1 MIAQV
6 CQVGIIQ
13 LVIYHD
19 VWDKMQAQQRRF
31 PFLPTSPQALY
42 HDLRQLSMGIPTL
55 VEVGKGQHAGE
66 AELVLHTKRY
76 YLKLVPTRAY
86 DAYRV
91 IWIEPLDLSQ
101 HDKLARGALLL
112 RVPDWRVWMSPRDIQ
127 RGANSYLQQIVGHWN
142 YLQTRL
148 QTATPPTYTLSSAQ
162 KEYLRVL
169 ESLIETTRRLVL
181 DTTPPLPPLGYRKVE
196 AAGEERENL
205 RDVYT
210 FHVTTGSQL
219 PEQGMFARLRDAPDL
234 RGRVFAVKKG
244 QVTIKF
250 ESGTGIDLARI
261 PPQGVLEVLPASE
274 TAFKIQRQALE
285 KLSAGEALNPHLLK
299 VLVDHQFHSFHPA
312 NVLPPP
318 EVTLNPA
325 QLDAFRRAVAVP
337 DLLLVLG
344 PPGTGKT
351 QTITEISRNLALGQR
366 GRVLV
371 TSRTHKAVDNVLE
384 RLPEHLTLIR
394 IGHED
399 KISEQARA
407 FLIDRQA
414 QKLQGTILAKTEALA
429 SRLAQ
434 LEPQAPLISHKAEEL
449 EGCIKRLKETSAR
462 QHYAASVAPLSQQIQ
477 QLEQRIQ
484 AANAKSSRLL
494 IGIIW
499 RLRGRSLRGQ
509 VRKYEAEMARQR
521 AAYEAAVQAIQPGQ
535 PKPVVDLQHQG
546 YDAWKEQEA
555 RAAQEGRH
563 YLQHAQQLV
572 ETLRQ
577 MLAGA
582 LTLPF
587 PQEWTTPALEYWLGQ
602 FRQAHQMC
610 MNRFRLM
617 QAWRARLALPNQ
629 QFYPVLLRFADV
641 VGATCIGIATR
652 ADFRELD
659 FDLAIVD
666 EAGQIGL
673 ADLLVP
679 LVRARRA
686 ILVGDHQQLPPFV
699 DQEVQD
705 WLRQLSEDDLQEI
718 GLAEVGEE
726 ALKEV
731 LTKSAFELLFAHTHP
746 EHLVRLTEQYRMPQA
761 VADFASRQFYEGRL
775 TTRGNT
781 KVSGAP
787 HHDPIFPRPL
797 VFVDT
802 SRLPEGHRYEQRAS
816 RAEAGLG
823 QISQPGY
830 INTAE
835 ADLLVQIASFY
846 HHDQPDT
853 ADWVV
858 IVPYQAQARYI
869 REALRRQL
877 PDLDHLEE
885 RISTVDAFQGGERKR
900 ILYSFTRSNARR
912 EVGFLRELRRL
923 NVAITRAQEQ
933 LVLVGDANFLTHVD
947 DSGFRNL
954 MVRLVEH
961 VQREGLWLPY
971 EACQALLQQKGGR

>member
-13 LVIYHD
+13 LVVYPEL
-19 VWDKMQAQQRRF
+19 WGKMQGQQQRF

-42 HDLRQLSMGIPTL
+42 TDLRRLNGGVPTL
-55 VEVGKGQHAGE
+55 VDVGKGQYAGE
-66 AELVLHTKRY
+66 PGLLLHTKRY
-76 YLKLVPTRAY
+76 YLRIVPRGY
-86 DAYRV
+86 ESYRV
-91 IWIEPLDLSQ
+91 LWIEPLSLTQ
-101 HDKLARGALLL
+101 HDKLARGAMLL
-112 RVPDWRVWMSPRDIQ
+112 RASNWGIWGSPKVPLGSNNH
-127 RGANSYLQQIVGHWN
+127 AQQIIKHWN
-142 YLQTRL
+142 HLQAQLQT
-148 QTATPPTYTLSSAQ
+148 TAPPTYTLSPAQ

-181 DTTPPLPPLGYRKVE
+181 DATPPLPPLGYRKVE

-210 FHVTTGSQL
+210 FHLMTGSQP

-250 ESGTGIDLARI
+250 ESGAGIDLARI
-261 PPQGVLEVLPASE
+261 PSQGVLEVLPASE

-285 KLSAGEALNPHLLK
+285 KLNAGEALNPHLLK
-299 VLVDHQFHSFHPA
+299 ILVDHQFQSFHPA

-318 EVTLNPA
+318 EEKLNTA

-351 QTITEISRNLALGQR
+351 KTITEISRNLALARR

-371 TSRTHKAVDNVLE
+371 TSRTHKAVDNVLA

-399 KISEQARA
+399 KISEESRA

-414 QKLQGTILAKTEALA
+414 QKLQGTILAKTEGLA

-434 LEPQAPLISHKAEEL
+434 LESQASLISHKAEEL
-449 EGCIKRLKETSAR
+449 EGCIKRLRETNAR
-462 QHYAASVAPLSQQIQ
+462 QHYAASVAPLSQQVQ

-484 AANAKSSRLL
+484 AAKAKSSSLPFGL
-494 IGIIW
+494 FWGLW
-499 RLRGRSLRGQ
+499 GRYLRGQ
-509 VRKYEAEMARQR
+509 VRKYEAQMARQR
-521 AAYEAAVQAIQPGQ
+521 AGYEAAVQAIQLVQQRPA
-535 PKPVVDLQHQG
+535 VVFQQQG

-555 RAAQEGRH
+555 RAAQEGWQ
-563 YLQHAQQLV
+563 YLQQAQQIV
-572 ETLRQ
+572 ETFRQ

-582 LTLPF
+582 MALPF
-587 PQEWTTPALEYWLGQ
+587 PQAWTAPALEYWLGQ
-602 FRQAHQMC
+602 FRQAQQMC
-610 MNRFRLM
+610 MNRSRLM
-617 QAWRARLALPNQ
+617 QAWRTRLALPNQ

-686 ILVGDHQQLPPFV
+686 ILVGDHQQLPPFI

-705 WLRQLSEDDLQEI
+705 WLGQLSEDDLQEI

-726 ALKEV
+726 ALKAV
-731 LTKSAFELLFAHTHP
+731 LTKSAFELLFEHTPP
-746 EHLVRLTEQYRMPQA
+746 EHLVPLTEQYRMPQA
-761 VADFASRQFYEGRL
+761 IADFASRQFYGGKLETKGP
-775 TTRGNT
+775 T

-787 HHDPIFPRPL
+787 HHDPLFPSPL

-802 SRLPEGHRYEQRAS
+802 SRLSEGRRREQRATRDEMVLGRIS
-816 RAEAGLG
+816 R
-823 QISQPGY
+823 PGCMNR
-830 INTAE
+830 IE

-869 REALRRQL
+869 RDALRRQV

-900 ILYSFTRSNARR
+900 ILYSFTRSNVRR
-912 EVGFLRELRRL
+912 EVGFLKELRRL

-933 LVLVGDANFLTHVD
+933 LVLVGDADFLTHVD
-947 DSGFRNL
+947 DPGFSKL
-954 MVRLVEH
+954 MVGLVEYIQQ
-961 VQREGLWLPY
+961 VGLWLPY
-971 EACQALLQQKGGR
+971 ETCQALLQQKGGR